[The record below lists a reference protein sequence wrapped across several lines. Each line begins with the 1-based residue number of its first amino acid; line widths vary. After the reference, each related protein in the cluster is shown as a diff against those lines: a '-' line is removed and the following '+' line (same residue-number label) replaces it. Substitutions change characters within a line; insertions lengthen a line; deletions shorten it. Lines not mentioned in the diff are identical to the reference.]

1 MSWANSVHRRLK
13 YEIATLTLRN
23 VKGVLVMRAYEKYA
37 TRLEQFVKD
46 RRLVVLEHLSFFFCT
61 FNAEIDLFSTAKY
74 GLTKADDCFHLGWGG
89 CKTKI
94 TIFVCLRKEWLKYC
108 SFIRLAVQRQWSQE
122 NKHRMLEFIFC
133 FTSKAIICTYSY
145 VLYKKAVHC
154 T

>member
-23 VKGVLVMRAYEKYA
+23 VKGALVMWAYEKYA

-89 CKTKI
+89 MQDKNNNFCVSTK
-94 TIFVCLRKEWLKYC
+94 
-108 SFIRLAVQRQWSQE
+108 
-122 NKHRMLEFIFC
+122 RMTEILQFYQTC
-133 FTSKAIICTYSY
+133 CTEAM
-145 VLYKKAVHC
+145 KPGK
-154 T
+154 